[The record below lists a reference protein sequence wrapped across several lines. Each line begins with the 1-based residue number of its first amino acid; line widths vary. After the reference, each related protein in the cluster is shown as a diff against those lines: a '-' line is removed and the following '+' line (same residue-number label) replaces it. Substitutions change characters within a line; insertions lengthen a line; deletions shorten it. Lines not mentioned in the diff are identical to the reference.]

1 MEQKPIELE
10 VKTKGFEEATE
21 KISAMAEA
29 MKGVPTQVTI
39 TAHECTFNIYPSQAR
54 VSYNEVPMPKR
65 KKQDGEE

>member
-29 MKGVPTQVTI
+29 IEGLPDPVQVMI
-39 TAHECTFNIYPSQAR
+39 KAHDCTFYIYPNQIN
-54 VSYNEVPMPKR
+54 NEAPMST
-65 KKQDGEE
+65 GEDEQENED